1 MHVILSHCYPF
12 QKFSGLNRQGP
23 SPKADVALIQQCSVP
38 KDKKSEN
45 QKEKEK
51 KKIILYHIGMDRW
64 SGNCETLAKT
74 SLPFTNNSS

>member
-1 MHVILSHCYPF
+1 MRVILSHCYPF

-45 QKEKEK
+45 QKEK
-51 KKIILYHIGMDRW
+51 IILYHIGTDRW

-74 SLPFTNNSS
+74 SLPFTSNSS